1 MIGRDDIEEAAAR
14 IASHIRA
21 TPTLALEPGALGLAA
36 RVVLKLELLQH
47 AGSFKPRGAFN
58 RILSARVPAAGVIAA
73 SGGNHGI
80 ATAYAARALG
90 HAADIF
96 VPEIS
101 SPIKIALLK
110 ALGARVS
117 VVGRDYQA
125 ALEASQTRAAQTG
138 ALVVHAYDQ
147 VEVMAGQG
155 TIGREFEAQAPDLD
169 TVLVA
174 CGGGG
179 LIGGIAA
186 WYGGRCRIVS
196 VEPERAASLARALE
210 AGRPV
215 EVEPSG
221 IAADSL
227 GARKVGALMFEIA
240 RAHVGRAVL
249 VPDAAI
255 RQAQLALWREMRLA
269 AEPGAAAAL
278 GALLCGAYAPRPG
291 ERVGVLVC
299 GGNVDPASLNPAPEE
314 GFTP

>member
-1 MIGRDDIEEAAAR
+1 MIGRDDIEAAAKR
-14 IASHIRA
+14 IAPHIRT
-21 TPTLALEPGALGLAA
+21 TPTLTLEPGAFGSTA

-58 RILSARVPAAGVIAA
+58 RILSARVPEAGVIAA

-80 ATAYAARALG
+80 ATAFAARTFG

-101 SPIKIALLK
+101 SPIKIALLE

-125 ALEASQTRAAQTG
+125 ALEASAARAAQTG

-147 VEVMAGQG
+147 DEVLAGQG
-155 TIGREFEAQAPDLD
+155 TVGREFEAQAPDLD

-186 WYGGRCRIVS
+186 WYDGRCRIVS

-240 RAHVGRAVL
+240 RVHVARAVL

-255 RQAQLALWREMRLA
+255 RRAQLALWRDVRLA
-269 AEPGAAAAL
+269 AEPGGAAAL
-278 GALLCGAYAPRPG
+278 GALLCGAYSPQSG
-291 ERVGVLVC
+291 ERVGVVVC

-314 GFTP
+314 GFKP